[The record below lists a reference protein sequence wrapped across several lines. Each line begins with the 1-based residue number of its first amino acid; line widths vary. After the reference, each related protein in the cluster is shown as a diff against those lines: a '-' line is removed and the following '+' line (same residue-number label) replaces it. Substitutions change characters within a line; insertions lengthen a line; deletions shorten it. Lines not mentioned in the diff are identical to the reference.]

1 MQKLLSLP
9 PNLIADFIELQQ
21 ANSQEWF
28 VTCDP
33 DGSKVGSGG
42 GTAWLLA
49 KDWQTRY
56 PNQSFNDYLK
66 HDKKILIH
74 AGGQSRRLPSYAPA
88 GKVLTP
94 IPVFRWSRGQRLNQI
109 LLDLQ
114 LPLYERLISIASSAS
129 NTLIASGDV
138 LIDAP
143 QIPSA
148 LPSADVVCLGIWVDP
163 HLASRHGVFFTPR
176 HNSSQ
181 LDFMLQKPSHQTI
194 EQLSNSH
201 LFMMDIGVWILSDRA
216 MNLLMKKSGW
226 QDGTFKNQVPDFY
239 DLYSSFGTGLGKN
252 PSSADKEIAELSV
265 AIVPLESGEF
275 YHYGTSLELIT
286 STERIQ
292 NRVQDQRAILHH
304 RIKPHPSLFVQ
315 NALTSIQWSENHH
328 HIWIEN
334 SCLSEGWKLN
344 HHHVITGVPENN
356 WTIDLLAG
364 ICLDFIP
371 VDEDLVCIRP
381 YGMNDSFSGSISS
394 ETTNWMGGSVTNWM
408 SDRCV
413 SFLECGIDESTDI
426 QKSEIFPL
434 VKTSDIQE
442 GLVNWL
448 LKGCDETYRD
458 QWLKCERLSAE
469 EISARAN
476 LKRLELQRQSYRN
489 LNLDVLAKNHQRSVF
504 YQSDLSFVAKQFADN
519 HLQLPPELNKTC
531 APLTQIQDF
540 MFRSEVER
548 LKGKDGSVNEKR
560 AFDGL
565 RELIVSTLGSKS
577 VPQLNVYSDQ
587 IVWGRSPVRLD
598 IAGGWSDTP
607 PYCIQNG
614 GKVVNLAVNLNG
626 QPPLQTFIRL
636 CSEPKIVFRSI
647 DNGVSEEITTWD
659 ELAGYNDIGSAFT
672 IPRAALSLA
681 GFHPDFCSTSFKS
694 LREQLLAFGGGIEIS
709 LLAAVPKGSGLG
721 TSSILAATLLGALSD
736 FCKLGWDKHEISHR
750 TLILEQ
756 LLTTGGGWQDQYG
769 GIFGGVKLLETEPGF
784 QDKMSIRWMPESV
797 FTHSDY
803 KSNWLLYYTGITRVA
818 KNILS
823 EIVRGMFL
831 NSSVRLSIV
840 DQIRTHARDMYDA
853 VQRDDYQ
860 LTAGLI
866 KRSWELNKALDS
878 GTNTDIIQSIVNQID
893 DYVLGLKLLGAG
905 GGGYMFIAAKDAEAA
920 RRIRETLNQNPPNSL
935 ARFVQ
940 MDLNQEGFCV
950 TRS

>member
-9 PNLIADFIELQQ
+9 PNLIDDFIELQQ
-21 ANSQEWF
+21 ANAQEWF

-49 KDWQTRY
+49 NDWKERFS
-56 PNQSFNDYLK
+56 NQLFSDFLK

-74 AGGQSRRLPSYAPA
+74 AGGQSRRLPSYAPS

-94 IPVFRWSRGQRLNQI
+94 IPVFRWSRGQKLNQNLI
-109 LLDLQ
+109 DLQ
-114 LPLYERLISIASSAS
+114 LPLYERLMQIAPSKS

-138 LIDAP
+138 LINAP
-143 QIPSA
+143 KIPSF
-148 LPSADVVCLGIWVDP
+148 LPQADVVCLGIWVDP

-176 HNSSQ
+176 TNSSE
-181 LDFMLQKPSHQTI
+181 LDFMLQKPSHQVI

-201 LFMMDIGVWILSDRA
+201 LFMMDIGVWILSDKA

-226 QDGTFKNQVPDFY
+226 ENGCFKNQVPEFY

-252 PSSADKEIAELSV
+252 PSSIDNEIAELSV
-265 AIVPLESGEF
+265 VIVPLENGEF

-315 NALTSIQWSENHH
+315 NALTAIQWSENNH

-334 SCLSEGWKLN
+334 SCISDGWNLN
-344 HHHVITGVPENN
+344 HHHVITGVPQNG
-356 WTIDLLAG
+356 WTIDLPAH
-364 ICLDFIP
+364 ICLDFVPI
-371 VDEDLVCIRP
+371 DDDMMCIRP
-381 YGMNDSFSGSISS
+381 YGMSDSFSGAMGVESTMWMGESVI
-394 ETTNWMGGSVTNWM
+394 NWMT
-408 SDRCV
+408 DRYT
-413 SFLECGIDESTDI
+413 SLKECGIEESTDI
-426 QKSEIFPL
+426 QKARLFPL
-434 VKTSDIQE
+434 VKANAIEE

-448 LKGCDETYRD
+448 LKGGAEAFRE
-458 QWLKCERLSAE
+458 QWLNCERLSAE

-476 LKRLELQRQSYRN
+476 LKRLEHQRQQYRN
-489 LNLDVLAKNHQRSVF
+489 QNLEILAVNHQRSVF
-504 YQSDLSFVAKQFADN
+504 YQSDLSYLSKQFAN
-519 HLQLPPELNKTC
+519 NNLQLPPELPITC

-548 LKGKDGSVNEKR
+548 LRGKDGALNEKR

-577 VPQLNVYSDQ
+577 TPQLNIYSDQ

-681 GFHPDFCSTSFKS
+681 GFHPDFCNTSFKS

-803 KSNWLLYYTGITRVA
+803 KANWLLYYTGITRVA

-831 NSSVRLSIV
+831 NSSVRLSVV
-840 DQIRTHARDMYDA
+840 DQIRSHALDMYDA

-860 LTAGLI
+860 LTASLV

-878 GTNTDIIQSIVNQID
+878 GTNTDVIQSIVNQID
-893 DYVLGLKLLGAG
+893 DYILGLKLLGAG
-905 GGGYMFIAAKDAEAA
+905 GGGYMLIAAKDAEAA
-920 RRIRETLNQNPPNSL
+920 RRIREILNQNPPNSL

>member
-21 ANSQEWF
+21 ANTQEWF

-33 DGSKVGSGG
+33 DGAKVGSGG

-49 KDWQTRY
+49 KDWQARY
-56 PNQSFNDYLK
+56 PNQSFSDYLK
-66 HDKKILIH
+66 HNKKILIH

-94 IPVFRWSRGQRLNQI
+94 IPVFRWSRGQRLNQN

-114 LPLYERLISIASSAS
+114 LPLYERIMQVASSAS

-138 LIDAP
+138 LFHAP
-143 QIPSA
+143 QIPSS
-148 LPSADVVCLGIWVDP
+148 LPNADVVCLGIWVDP

-176 HNSSQ
+176 QNSSA

-216 MNLLMKKSGW
+216 MNLLMKKTGW
-226 QDGTFKNQVPDFY
+226 QDDRFQNQVPDFY
-239 DLYSSFGTGLGKN
+239 DLYSSFGTGLGQN
-252 PSSADKEIAELSV
+252 PSVTDKEIAELSV
-265 AIVPLESGEF
+265 AIVPLENGEF

-315 NALTSIQWSENHH
+315 NALTAIQWNEQHH

-334 SCLSEGWKLN
+334 SCVSEGWSLN
-344 HHHVITGVPENN
+344 HHHIVTGVPHNK
-356 WTIDLLAG
+356 WKIDLSVN
-364 ICLDFIP
+364 ICLDFVP
-371 VDEDLVCIRP
+371 VDDDMICIRP
-381 YGMNDSFSGSISS
+381 YGMNDTFSGVIGAES
-394 ETTNWMGGSVTNWM
+394 TTWMGQPVTCWMKDRSVTFQ
-408 SDRCV
+408 DG
-413 SFLECGIDESTDI
+413 GINESTDI
-426 QKSEIFPL
+426 QKAKLFPL
-434 VKTSDIQE
+434 VKSNAIEE
-442 GLVNWL
+442 GWVQWL
-448 LKGCDETYRD
+448 LKGDAAGYRE
-458 QWLKCERLSAE
+458 QWLKGERLSAE

-476 LKRLELQRQSYRN
+476 LKRLEHQRQQYRN
-489 LNLDVLAKNHQRSVF
+489 QNLEILAKNHQRSVF
-504 YQSDLSFVAKQFADN
+504 YQSDLSYVSKQFVDN
-519 HLQLPPELNKTC
+519 NLQMPSELGKSC

-548 LKGKDGSVNEKR
+548 LKGKDGSINEKR
-560 AFDGL
+560 AFEGL
-565 RELIVSTLGSKS
+565 RELIVSTLSSKS
-577 VPQLNVYSDQ
+577 SPQLNVYSDQ

-614 GKVVNLAVNLNG
+614 GTVVNLAVNLNG

-636 CSEPKIVFRSI
+636 CSEPRIVFRSI

-681 GFHPDFCSTSFKS
+681 GFHPDFCQTSFKS
-694 LREQLLAFGGGIEIS
+694 LREQLMAFGGGIEIS

-736 FCKLGWDKHEISHR
+736 FCKLGWDKQEISHR

-769 GIFGGVKLLETEPGF
+769 GVFGGVKLLETEPGF

-803 KSNWLLYYTGITRVA
+803 KTNWLLYYTGITRVA

-831 NSSVRLSIV
+831 NSSVRLNV
-840 DQIRTHARDMYDA
+840 LDQIRLHALDMYDA

-860 LTAGLI
+860 QTAYLV
-866 KRSWELNKALDS
+866 KRSWELNKALDA
-878 GTNTDIIQSIVNQID
+878 GTNTEVIQSIVNQID
-893 DYVLGLKLLGAG
+893 DYILGLKLLGAG
-905 GGGYMFIAAKDAEAA
+905 GGGYMLIAAKDAEAA
-920 RRIRETLNQNPPNSL
+920 RRIRETLTQNPPNSL